1 MKLFKVKRKKISE
14 GLNLVAVVTKDDSI
28 VVAGTFEDDQ
38 TTEQVFNLLA
48 ALMKAHEGNLPKSYV
63 TFNALCASW
72 APDKYSQLI
81 KFNAPNKG

>member
-1 MKLFKVKRKKISE
+1 MKKFQVKSKKISE

-48 ALMKAHEGNLPKSYV
+48 ALMKAHEENLPKSYV
-63 TFNALCASW
+63 TFNDLCTSW
-72 APDKYSQLI
+72 TPDKYSQLI
-81 KFNAPNKG
+81 NFNG